1 MVCAGLVA
9 SCGRGRAL
17 PDDPALG
24 LGSFPT
30 PTATV
35 PRPPEALG
43 LAASPTAAAPTPI
56 LPPPRFVLPTLAVPT
71 MLATVTPSP
80 TPTREPTAPPA
91 LAQRSELAPPAPA
104 QRSELTPFGV
114 PTELPPP
121 REATRSLPTV
131 TPVPSFTPRPPPTP
145 TETRVP
151 TATREPVRT
160 PTPAYPFAIEW
171 TVTAPNCAA
180 TEVRGRFLDRAGRG
194 VAGNVVRVVPLHKDG
209 PPILSLP
216 SAADGTYRV
225 TLASGPLAG
234 RWHVQ
239 ALAPGGQLF
248 SPPIVVETTAGE
260 CRDGG
265 AQTVYLD
272 YRQVR

>member
-1 MVCAGLVA
+1 
-9 SCGRGRAL
+9 
-17 PDDPALG
+17 
-24 LGSFPT
+24 
-30 PTATV
+30 
-35 PRPPEALG
+35 
-43 LAASPTAAAPTPI
+43 
-56 LPPPRFVLPTLAVPT
+56 
-71 MLATVTPSP
+71 
-80 TPTREPTAPPA
+80 
-91 LAQRSELAPPAPA
+91 
-104 QRSELTPFGV
+104 
-114 PTELPPP
+114 
-121 REATRSLPTV
+121 
-131 TPVPSFTPRPPPTP
+131 
-145 TETRVP
+145 VP

-160 PTPAYPFAIEW
+160 PTPAYPFAIER

-194 VAGNVVRVVPLHKDG
+194 VAGNVVRVVPLHRDG

-225 TLASGPLAG
+225 TLAPEPLAG